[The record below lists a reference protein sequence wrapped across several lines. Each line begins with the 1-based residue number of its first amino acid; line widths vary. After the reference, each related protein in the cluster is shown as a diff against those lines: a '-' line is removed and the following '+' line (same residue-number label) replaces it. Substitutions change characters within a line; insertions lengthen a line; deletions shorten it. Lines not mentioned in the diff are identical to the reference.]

1 VSCIFQNIDP
11 RLFIIRENLMPSIQ
25 QFNPACAF
33 YAKLFSQ
40 HNLPQYIFFTHTDKG
55 ENELVDYAV
64 DMMQSMACL
73 QMPVIVASGP

>member
-1 VSCIFQNIDP
+1 MHISKHWSKIVYHKGEFDAK
-11 RLFIIRENLMPSIQ
+11 Q
-25 QFNPACAF
+25 QFNPAYAF

-40 HNLPQYIFFTHTDKG
+40 HNFPQYIFFTHTDKG